1 MGELCPA
8 EFWDN
13 LETMKSLKY
22 VFFALMLCAFSACS
36 KDVVETAGN
45 SGVCRVGFYAGDSTT
60 RSSMNADG
68 LTSSWEKGD
77 RICVWAKNSA
87 GEYTLDNTVFS
98 VYGLNGDR
106 AFFTATLPSAMPQ
119 DRYTYF
125 AAYPVPESVSLTKA
139 TFTIPS
145 IQDGKVSGGADIMI
159 ANPLLHGPLD
169 EVQELSDYTKLGMSM
184 EHILHQF
191 RLYLPEGEDK
201 LGGEAV
207 VKMVLT
213 FPKPVAGKLVAD
225 FTDTEAAAEF
235 SGEEKSITLKLSE
248 PLVNSTSSERK
259 YAMAAFFP
267 SSFEASESINIKIYT
282 ETKIANAYPVNLE
295 GRTFAAGHS
304 TPVRLRISDIQ
315 EYGRLR
321 FTVSS
326 NNLGENANAVRLTA
340 PQGCTWG
347 DGSTIYEYR
356 PGHEITTGET
366 FEIPFENLDTFRTFS
381 GKDVTVTFDTEHV
394 DATQTVRVPDLTTL
408 NFAEI
413 SAGLPYLL
421 YEDFSGV
428 ESFNSGDNY
437 AMSNAGSKSPKSFL
451 NGWTGGRVGAEA
463 GMCIRIAC
471 RRETSKGYDARVD
484 SAPIISL
491 KKSTDI
497 KVSYDYGVNNK
508 YGGIA
513 IITDGNVGQN
523 VYIGYVTDTKG
534 YSSGDDSGTFESDN
548 TFYAKE
554 YTGSYTSTPN
564 SDTRII
570 HSAPTGV
577 LRITWRSEAEYQA
590 GTTNTTCW
598 LYLDNIKVQIAK

>member
-1 MGELCPA
+1 MKRLGYIIAAGLLCTFSSCQKGAVENVGNVGRHTIGFCTGEA
-8 EFWDN
+8 STR
-13 LETMKSLKY
+13 TM
-22 VFFALMLCAFSACS
+22 
-36 KDVVETAGN
+36 
-45 SGVCRVGFYAGDSTT
+45 
-60 RSSMNADG
+60 MNPDG
-68 LTSSWEKGD
+68 LTASWEKGD
-77 RICVWAKNSA
+77 RIAVWAKNSA
-87 GEYTLDNTVFS
+87 GEYTLNNTQFS
-98 VYGLNGDR
+98 VYGADGAR
-106 AFFTATLPSAMPQ
+106 AFFTATIDASMPE

-125 AAYPVPESVSLTKA
+125 ATYPVPESVSLTKA

-145 IQDGKVSGGADIMI
+145 VQDGKVSGGADIMI

-201 LGGEAV
+201 LGGEAI

-304 TPVRLRISDIQ
+304 TPVRLSFSDIQ

-394 DATQTVRVPDLTTL
+394 V
-408 NFAEI
+408 
-413 SAGLPYLL
+413 
-421 YEDFSGV
+421 
-428 ESFNSGDNY
+428 
-437 AMSNAGSKSPKSFL
+437 
-451 NGWTGGRVGAEA
+451 
-463 GMCIRIAC
+463 CRI
-471 RRETSKGYDARVD
+471 
-484 SAPIISL
+484 
-491 KKSTDI
+491 
-497 KVSYDYGVNNK
+497 
-508 YGGIA
+508 
-513 IITDGNVGQN
+513 
-523 VYIGYVTDTKG
+523 
-534 YSSGDDSGTFESDN
+534 
-548 TFYAKE
+548 
-554 YTGSYTSTPN
+554 
-564 SDTRII
+564 
-570 HSAPTGV
+570 
-577 LRITWRSEAEYQA
+577 
-590 GTTNTTCW
+590 
-598 LYLDNIKVQIAK
+598 

>member
-1 MGELCPA
+1 MKRLGYIIAAGLLCTFSSCQKGAVENVGNVGRHTIGFCIGEA
-8 EFWDN
+8 STR
-13 LETMKSLKY
+13 TM
-22 VFFALMLCAFSACS
+22 
-36 KDVVETAGN
+36 
-45 SGVCRVGFYAGDSTT
+45 
-60 RSSMNADG
+60 MNPDG
-68 LTSSWEKGD
+68 LTASWEKGD
-77 RICVWAKNSA
+77 RIAVWAKNSA
-87 GEYTLDNTVFS
+87 GEYTLNNTQFS
-98 VYGLNGDR
+98 VYGADGAR
-106 AFFTATLPSAMPQ
+106 AFFTATIDASMPE

-125 AAYPVPESVSLTKA
+125 ATYPVPESVSLTKA

-201 LGGEAV
+201 LGGEAI

-225 FTDTEAAAEF
+225 FTDPEAAAEF

-282 ETKIANAYPVNLE
+282 ETKIANAFPVNLE

-304 TPVRLRISDIQ
+304 TPVRLSFSDIQ

-471 RRETSKGYDARVD
+471 RRETSIGYDARVD

-577 LRITWRSEAEYQA
+577 LRITWRSAAEYQA

>member
-1 MGELCPA
+1 MKRLGYIIAAGLLCTFSSCQKGAVENVGNVGRHTIGFCTGEA
-8 EFWDN
+8 STR
-13 LETMKSLKY
+13 TM
-22 VFFALMLCAFSACS
+22 
-36 KDVVETAGN
+36 
-45 SGVCRVGFYAGDSTT
+45 
-60 RSSMNADG
+60 MNPDG
-68 LTSSWEKGD
+68 LTASWEKGD
-77 RICVWAKNSA
+77 RIAVWAKNSS
-87 GEYTLDNTVFS
+87 GEYTLNNTQFS
-98 VYGLNGDR
+98 VYGADGAR
-106 AFFTATLPSAMPQ
+106 AFFTATIDASMPE

-145 IQDGKVSGGADIMI
+145 VQDGKVSGGADIMI
-159 ANPLLHGPLD
+159 ANPLLHGPLE
-169 EVQELSDYTKLGMSM
+169 EVKELSDYTRLGMSM
-184 EHILHQF
+184 EHLLHQF
-191 RLYLPEGEDK
+191 RFYLPEGEDK
-201 LGGEAV
+201 LGGEAI

-304 TPVRLRISDIQ
+304 TPVRLRISDIR

-471 RRETSKGYDARVD
+471 RRETSVGYDARVD

-508 YGGIA
+508 YGGIP

-577 LRITWRSEAEYQA
+577 LRITWRSAAEYQA

>member
-98 VYGLNGDR
+98 VYGLNGDK
-106 AFFTATLPSAMPQ
+106 AFFTATLPSAMPE

-125 AAYPVPESVSLTKA
+125 ATYPVPESVSLTKA

-201 LGGEAV
+201 LGGEAI

-356 PGHEITTGET
+356 PDHEITTGET

-421 YEDFSGV
+421 YEDFSTV
-428 ESFNSGDNY
+428 EAFSSYDTFGFS
-437 AMSNAGSKSPKSFL
+437 SAGSCNAVSFL
-451 NGWTGGRVGAEA
+451 NGWTGARVGAEA
-463 GMCIRIAC
+463 GKSMRVAA
-471 RRETSKGYDARVD
+471 RRESVANYDARVD
-484 SAPIISL
+484 SAPIIAL
-491 KKSTDI
+491 KKESDI
-497 KVSYDYGVNNK
+497 KVSFSWGSNNDFYK
-508 YGGIA
+508 LVGG
-513 IITDGNVGQN
+513 DCGQN
-523 VYIGYVTDTKG
+523 VYLGYVTSDTAYK
-534 YSSGDDSGTFESDN
+534 SGDKTGIFEDENKFFTKEKTGT
-548 TFYAKE
+548 YAN
-554 YTGSYTSTPN
+554 TPN
-564 SDTRII
+564 AETMVI
-570 HSAPTGV
+570 HSAPAGLV
-577 LRITWRSEAEYQA
+577 RITWRTSVEYSA
-590 GTTNTTCW
+590 GGNSTTCW

>member
-1 MGELCPA
+1 MKRLGYIIAAGLLCTFSSCQKGA
-8 EFWDN
+8 VENVDN
-13 LETMKSLKY
+13 VGRHT
-22 VFFALMLCAFSACS
+22 
-36 KDVVETAGN
+36 
-45 SGVCRVGFYAGDSTT
+45 VGFCTGDASTRT
-60 RSSMNADG
+60 MMNPDG
-68 LTSSWEKGD
+68 LTASWEKGD
-77 RICVWAKNSA
+77 RIAVWAKNSA
-87 GEYTLDNTVFS
+87 GEYTLNNTLFS
-98 VYGLNGDR
+98 VYGVDGAR
-106 AFFTATLPSAMPQ
+106 AFFTATIDASMPEN
-119 DRYTYF
+119 RYTYY
-125 AAYPVPESVSLTKA
+125 AVYPAPESFSGTKA

-145 IQDGKVSGGADIMI
+145 VQDGRVGGGADIMI
-159 ANPLLHGPLD
+159 AAPVLHGPLD
-169 EVQELSDYTKLGMSM
+169 EVKELSDYTKLGMSM

-201 LGGEAV
+201 LGGEAI

-225 FTDTEAAAEF
+225 FTDTEAAPEL

-304 TPVRLRISDIQ
+304 TPVRLSFSDIQ

-577 LRITWRSEAEYQA
+577 LRITWRSAAEYQA

>member
-1 MGELCPA
+1 
-8 EFWDN
+8 
-13 LETMKSLKY
+13 MKRLGY
-22 VFFALMLCAFSACS
+22 IIAAGLLCAFSSCQKGA
-36 KDVVETAGN
+36 VENVGN
-45 SGVCRVGFYAGDSTT
+45 VGRHTIGFCTGEASTRT
-60 RSSMNADG
+60 MMNPDG
-68 LTSSWEKGD
+68 LTASWEKGD
-77 RICVWAKNSA
+77 RIAVWAKNSA
-87 GEYTLDNTVFS
+87 GEYTLNNTQFS
-98 VYGLNGDR
+98 VYGADGAR
-106 AFFTATLPSAMPQ
+106 AFFTATIDASMPE

-125 AAYPVPESVSLTKA
+125 ATYPVPESVSLTKA

-201 LGGEAV
+201 LGGEAI

-315 EYGRLR
+315 EYARLR

-347 DGSTIYEYR
+347 DGSTVYEYR

-366 FEIPFENLDTFRTFS
+366 FEIPFESLDTFRTFS

-577 LRITWRSEAEYQA
+577 LRITWRSVAEYQA

>member
-1 MGELCPA
+1 
-8 EFWDN
+8 
-13 LETMKSLKY
+13 MKRLGY
-22 VFFALMLCAFSACS
+22 IIAAGLLCAFSSCQKGA
-36 KDVVETAGN
+36 VENVGN
-45 SGVCRVGFYAGDSTT
+45 VGRHTIGFCTGEALT
-60 RSSMNADG
+60 RTMMNPDG
-68 LTSSWEKGD
+68 LTASWEKGD
-77 RICVWAKNSA
+77 RIAVWAKNSA
-87 GEYTLDNTVFS
+87 GEYTLNNTQFS
-98 VYGLNGDR
+98 VYGADGAR
-106 AFFTATLPSAMPQ
+106 AFFTATIDASMPE

-125 AAYPVPESVSLTKA
+125 AVYPAPESVSGTKV

-145 IQDGKVSGGADIMI
+145 VQGGRVSGGADIMI
-159 ANPLLHGPLD
+159 AAPVLHGPLD
-169 EVQELSDYTKLGMSM
+169 EVQELSDYTKLGVSL

-191 RLYLPEGEDK
+191 RLYLPENCGLEAGERIEK
-201 LGGEAV
+201 I
-207 VKMVLT
+207 VLD
-213 FPKPVAGKLVAD
+213 FPKPIVGKITAD
-225 FTDTEAAAEF
+225 FGDPYAAPEL
-235 SGEEKSITLKLSE
+235 SDGGSSITLKLSE
-248 PLVNSTSSERK
+248 SLEVSSTEKRN
-259 YAMAAFFP
+259 YAMVSIFP
-267 SSFEASESINIKIYT
+267 TSFDASDSFNVKVYST
-282 ETKIANAYPVNLE
+282 TKIGTSGPINLG
-295 GRTFAAGHS
+295 GRTFTAGHS
-304 TPVRLRISDIQ
+304 TPVRILLSDVRD
-315 EYGRLR
+315 YARVR
-321 FTVSS
+321 FTVSG

-340 PQGCTWG
+340 PEGCVWG
-347 DGSTIYEYR
+347 DGSTVYEYR
-356 PGHEITTGET
+356 PGHEITTGES
-366 FEIPFENLDTFRTFS
+366 FEIVFEDTDAYKAFS
-381 GKDVTVTFDTEHV
+381 DKDITVTFDTEHV
-394 DATQTVRVPDLTTL
+394 DATQTVRMPNLTSL
-408 NFAEI
+408 SIAEV
-413 SAGLPYLL
+413 SAAIPYLL
-421 YEDFSGV
+421 YEDFSSV

-437 AMSNAGSKSPKSFL
+437 ATSNAGSKSPKSFL

-577 LRITWRSEAEYQA
+577 LRITWRSEAEHQA

-598 LYLDNIKVQIAK
+598 LYIDNVKVQIAK

>member
-1 MGELCPA
+1 
-8 EFWDN
+8 
-13 LETMKSLKY
+13 MKRLGY
-22 VFFALMLCAFSACS
+22 IIAAGLLCAFSSCQKGA
-36 KDVVETAGN
+36 VENVGN
-45 SGVCRVGFYAGDSTT
+45 VGRHTIGFCTGEASTRT
-60 RSSMNADG
+60 MMNPDG
-68 LTSSWEKGD
+68 LTASWEKGD
-77 RICVWAKNSA
+77 RIAVWAKNSA
-87 GEYTLDNTVFS
+87 GEYTLNNTQFS
-98 VYGLNGDR
+98 VYGADGAR
-106 AFFTATLPSAMPQ
+106 AFFTATIDASMPE

-125 AAYPVPESVSLTKA
+125 ATYPVPESVSLTKA

-169 EVQELSDYTKLGMSM
+169 EVQELSDYTKLGMRM

-201 LGGEAV
+201 LGGEAI

-225 FTDTEAAAEF
+225 FTDTEAAPEF

-304 TPVRLRISDIQ
+304 TPVRLSFSDIQ

-394 DATQTVRVPDLTTL
+394 DATQTVRVPDLTGL
-408 NFAEI
+408 SLVEI

-421 YEDFSGV
+421 YEDFSAV
-428 ESFNSGDNY
+428 ETFSSYDTFSF
-437 AMSNAGSKSPKSFL
+437 SNAGSCNAVSFL
-451 NGWTGGRVGAEA
+451 SGWTAARAGAEA
-463 GMCIRIAC
+463 GKSMRVAA
-471 RRETSKGYDARVD
+471 RRESVANYDARVD
-484 SAPIISL
+484 SAPIIAL
-491 KKSTDI
+491 KKESDI
-497 KVSYDYGVNNK
+497 KVSFSWGSNNDFYK
-508 YGGIA
+508 LVGG
-513 IITDGNVGQN
+513 DCGQN
-523 VYIGYVTDTKG
+523 VYLGYVTSDTAYK
-534 YSSGDDSGTFESDN
+534 SGDKTGIFEDENKFFTKEKTGT
-548 TFYAKE
+548 YAN
-554 YTGSYTSTPN
+554 TPN
-564 SDTRII
+564 AETMVI
-570 HSAPTGV
+570 HSAPAGLV
-577 LRITWRSEAEYQA
+577 RITWRTSVEYSA
-590 GTTNTTCW
+590 GGNSTTCW

>member
-1 MGELCPA
+1 MKRLGYIIAAGLLCTFSSCQKGAVENVGNVGRHTIGFCTGEALTR
-8 EFWDN
+8 
-13 LETMKSLKY
+13 TM
-22 VFFALMLCAFSACS
+22 
-36 KDVVETAGN
+36 
-45 SGVCRVGFYAGDSTT
+45 
-60 RSSMNADG
+60 MNPDG
-68 LTSSWEKGD
+68 LTASWEKGD
-77 RICVWAKNSA
+77 RIAVWAKNSS
-87 GEYTLDNTVFS
+87 GEYTLNNTQFS
-98 VYGLNGDR
+98 VYGADGAR
-106 AFFTATLPSAMPQ
+106 AFFTATIDASMPE

-125 AAYPVPESVSLTKA
+125 ATYPVPESVSLTKA

-201 LGGEAV
+201 LGGEAI

-225 FTDTEAAAEF
+225 FADPEAAVEF

-248 PLVNSTSSERK
+248 PLVSSTSSERK

-577 LRITWRSEAEYQA
+577 LRITWRSAAEYQA

>member
-1 MGELCPA
+1 
-8 EFWDN
+8 
-13 LETMKSLKY
+13 MKRLGY
-22 VFFALMLCAFSACS
+22 IIAAGLLCAFFSCQKGA
-36 KDVVETAGN
+36 VENVGN
-45 SGVCRVGFYAGDSTT
+45 VGRHTIGFCTGEASTRT
-60 RSSMNADG
+60 MMNPDG
-68 LTSSWEKGD
+68 LTASWEKGD
-77 RICVWAKNSA
+77 RIAVWAKNSA
-87 GEYTLDNTVFS
+87 GEYTLNNTQFS
-98 VYGLNGDR
+98 VYGADGAR
-106 AFFTATLPSAMPQ
+106 AFFTATIDASMPE

-125 AAYPVPESVSLTKA
+125 ATYPVPESVSLTKA

-191 RLYLPEGEDK
+191 RLYLPENCGLEAGERIEK
-201 LGGEAV
+201 I
-207 VKMVLT
+207 VLD
-213 FPKPVAGKLVAD
+213 FPKPIVGKITAD
-225 FTDTEAAAEF
+225 FSDPYAAPEL
-235 SGEEKSITLKLSE
+235 SDGGSSITLKLSE
-248 PLVNSTSSERK
+248 PLEVSSTEKRN
-259 YAMAAFFP
+259 YAMASIFP
-267 SSFEASESINIKIYT
+267 TSFDVSDSFNIKVYST
-282 ETKIANAYPVNLE
+282 TKIGTSGPINLG

-304 TPVRLRISDIQ
+304 TPVRLSFSDIQ

-421 YEDFSGV
+421 YEDFSTV
-428 ESFNSGDNY
+428 EAFSSYDTFGFS
-437 AMSNAGSKSPKSFL
+437 SAGSCNAVSFL
-451 NGWTGGRVGAEA
+451 NGWTGARVGAEA
-463 GMCIRIAC
+463 GKSMRVAA
-471 RRETSKGYDARVD
+471 RRESVANYDARVD
-484 SAPIISL
+484 SAPIIAL
-491 KKSTDI
+491 KKESDI
-497 KVSYDYGVNNK
+497 KVSFSWGSNNDFYK
-508 YGGIA
+508 LVGG
-513 IITDGNVGQN
+513 DCGQN
-523 VYIGYVTDTKG
+523 VYLGYVTSDTAYK
-534 YSSGDDSGTFESDN
+534 SGDKTGIFEDENKFFTKEKTGT
-548 TFYAKE
+548 YAN
-554 YTGSYTSTPN
+554 TPN
-564 SDTRII
+564 AETMVI
-570 HSAPTGV
+570 HSAPAGLV
-577 LRITWRSEAEYQA
+577 RITWRTSVEYSA
-590 GTTNTTCW
+590 GGNSTTCW

>member
-1 MGELCPA
+1 MKRLGYIIAAGLLCTFSSCQKGA
-8 EFWDN
+8 VENVDN
-13 LETMKSLKY
+13 VGRHT
-22 VFFALMLCAFSACS
+22 
-36 KDVVETAGN
+36 
-45 SGVCRVGFYAGDSTT
+45 VGFCTGEASTRT
-60 RSSMNADG
+60 MMNPDG
-68 LTSSWEKGD
+68 LTASWEKGD
-77 RICVWAKNSA
+77 RIAVWAKNSA
-87 GEYTLDNTVFS
+87 GEYTLNNTQFS
-98 VYGLNGDR
+98 VYGADGAR
-106 AFFTATLPSAMPQ
+106 AFFTATIDASMPE

-125 AAYPVPESVSLTKA
+125 ATYPVPESVSLTKA

-201 LGGEAV
+201 LGGEAI

-304 TPVRLRISDIQ
+304 TPVRLRISDIR

-577 LRITWRSEAEYQA
+577 LRITWRSAAEYQA

>member
-1 MGELCPA
+1 MKRLGYIIAAGLLCTFSSCQKGAVENVGNVGRHTIGFCTGEA
-8 EFWDN
+8 STR
-13 LETMKSLKY
+13 TM
-22 VFFALMLCAFSACS
+22 
-36 KDVVETAGN
+36 
-45 SGVCRVGFYAGDSTT
+45 
-60 RSSMNADG
+60 MNPDG
-68 LTSSWEKGD
+68 LTASWEKGD
-77 RICVWAKNSA
+77 RIAVWAKNSS
-87 GEYTLDNTVFS
+87 GEYTLNNTQFS
-98 VYGLNGDR
+98 VYGADGAR
-106 AFFTATLPSAMPQ
+106 AFFTATIDASMPE

-125 AAYPVPESVSLTKA
+125 ATYPVPESVSLTKA

-169 EVQELSDYTKLGMSM
+169 EVQELSDYTRLGMSM
-184 EHILHQF
+184 EHLLHQF
-191 RLYLPEGEDK
+191 RFYLPEGEDK
-201 LGGEAV
+201 LGGEAI

-304 TPVRLRISDIQ
+304 TPVRLRISDIR

-471 RRETSKGYDARVD
+471 RRETSIGYDARVD

-577 LRITWRSEAEYQA
+577 LRITWRSAAEYQA

>member
-1 MGELCPA
+1 MKRLGYIIAAGLLCTFSSCQKGAVENVGNVGRHTIGFCTGEALTR
-8 EFWDN
+8 
-13 LETMKSLKY
+13 TM
-22 VFFALMLCAFSACS
+22 
-36 KDVVETAGN
+36 
-45 SGVCRVGFYAGDSTT
+45 
-60 RSSMNADG
+60 MNPDG
-68 LTSSWEKGD
+68 LTASWEKGD
-77 RICVWAKNSA
+77 RIAVWAKNSA
-87 GEYTLDNTVFS
+87 GEYTLNNTQFS
-98 VYGLNGDR
+98 VYGADGAR
-106 AFFTATLPSAMPQ
+106 AFFTATIDASMPE
-119 DRYTYF
+119 DRYTYY
-125 AAYPVPESVSLTKA
+125 AVYPAPESISGTKV

-145 IQDGKVSGGADIMI
+145 VQEGRVSGGADIMI
-159 ANPLLHGPLD
+159 AAPVLHGPLD
-169 EVQELSDYTKLGMSM
+169 EVQELSDYTKLGMRM

-201 LGGEAV
+201 LGGEAI

-267 SSFEASESINIKIYT
+267 SSFAESESIDIKIYT
-282 ETKIANAYPVNLE
+282 ETKIANAFPVNLE

-421 YEDFSGV
+421 YEDFSTV
-428 ESFNSGDNY
+428 EAFSSYDTFGFS
-437 AMSNAGSKSPKSFL
+437 SAGSCNAVSFL
-451 NGWTGGRVGAEA
+451 NGWTGARVGAEA
-463 GMCIRIAC
+463 GKSMRVAA
-471 RRETSKGYDARVD
+471 RRESVANYDARVD
-484 SAPIISL
+484 SAPIIAL
-491 KKSTDI
+491 KKESDI
-497 KVSYDYGVNNK
+497 KVSFSWGSNNDFYK
-508 YGGIA
+508 LVGG
-513 IITDGNVGQN
+513 DCGQN
-523 VYIGYVTDTKG
+523 VYLGYVTSDTAYK
-534 YSSGDDSGTFESDN
+534 SGDKTGIFEDENKFFTKEKTGT
-548 TFYAKE
+548 YA
-554 YTGSYTSTPN
+554 STPN
-564 SDTRII
+564 AETMVI
-570 HSAPTGV
+570 HSAPAGLV
-577 LRITWRSEAEYQA
+577 RITWRTSVEYSA
-590 GTTNTTCW
+590 GGNSTTCW

>member
-1 MGELCPA
+1 MKRLGYIIAAGLLCTFSSCQKGAVENVGNVGRHTIGFCTGEA
-8 EFWDN
+8 STR
-13 LETMKSLKY
+13 TM
-22 VFFALMLCAFSACS
+22 
-36 KDVVETAGN
+36 
-45 SGVCRVGFYAGDSTT
+45 
-60 RSSMNADG
+60 MNPDG
-68 LTSSWEKGD
+68 LTASWEKGD
-77 RICVWAKNSA
+77 RIAVWAKNSA
-87 GEYTLDNTVFS
+87 GEYTLNNTQFS
-98 VYGLNGDR
+98 VYGADGAR
-106 AFFTATLPSAMPQ
+106 AFFTATIDASMPE

-125 AAYPVPESVSLTKA
+125 ATYPVPESVSLTKA

-145 IQDGKVSGGADIMI
+145 VQDGKVSGGADIMI

-201 LGGEAV
+201 LGGEAI

-225 FTDTEAAAEF
+225 FADPEAAVEF

-248 PLVNSTSSERK
+248 PLVSSTSSERK

-381 GKDVTVTFDTEHV
+381 GKDITVTFDTEHV

-437 AMSNAGSKSPKSFL
+437 ATSNAGSKSPKSFL

-484 SAPIISL
+484 SSPIISL

-523 VYIGYVTDTKG
+523 VHIGYVTDTKG

-577 LRITWRSEAEYQA
+577 LRITWRSAAEYQA

>member
-1 MGELCPA
+1 MKRLGYIIAAGLLCTFSSCQKGAVENVGNVGRHTIGFCTGEA
-8 EFWDN
+8 STR
-13 LETMKSLKY
+13 TM
-22 VFFALMLCAFSACS
+22 
-36 KDVVETAGN
+36 
-45 SGVCRVGFYAGDSTT
+45 
-60 RSSMNADG
+60 MNPDG
-68 LTSSWEKGD
+68 LTASWEKGD
-77 RICVWAKNSA
+77 RIAVWAKNSS
-87 GEYTLDNTVFS
+87 GEYTLNNTQFS
-98 VYGLNGDR
+98 VYGADGAR
-106 AFFTATLPSAMPQ
+106 AFFTATIDASMPE

-145 IQDGKVSGGADIMI
+145 VQDGKVSGGADIMI
-159 ANPLLHGPLD
+159 ANPLLHGPLE
-169 EVQELSDYTKLGMSM
+169 EVKELSDYTRLGMSM

-201 LGGEAV
+201 LGGEAI

-304 TPVRLRISDIQ
+304 TPVRLRISDIR

-471 RRETSKGYDARVD
+471 RRETSIGYDARVD

-534 YSSGDDSGTFESDN
+534 YRSGDDSGTFESDN

-577 LRITWRSEAEYQA
+577 LRITWRSAAEYQA

>member
-1 MGELCPA
+1 MKRLGYIIAAGLLCTFSSCQKGAVENVGNVGRHTIGFCTGEA
-8 EFWDN
+8 STR
-13 LETMKSLKY
+13 TM
-22 VFFALMLCAFSACS
+22 
-36 KDVVETAGN
+36 
-45 SGVCRVGFYAGDSTT
+45 
-60 RSSMNADG
+60 MNPDG
-68 LTSSWEKGD
+68 LTASWEKGD
-77 RICVWAKNSA
+77 RIAVWAKNSA
-87 GEYTLDNTVFS
+87 GEYTLNNTQFS
-98 VYGLNGDR
+98 VYGADGAR
-106 AFFTATLPSAMPQ
+106 AFFTATIDASMPE

-125 AAYPVPESVSLTKA
+125 ATYPVPESVSLTRA

-169 EVQELSDYTKLGMSM
+169 EVKELSDYTRLGMSM
-184 EHILHQF
+184 EHLLHQF
-191 RLYLPEGEDK
+191 RFYLPEGEDK
-201 LGGEAV
+201 LGGEAI

-225 FTDTEAAAEF
+225 FTDTGAAPEF

-304 TPVRLRISDIQ
+304 TPVRLSFSDIQ

-381 GKDVTVTFDTEHV
+381 GKDITVTFDTEHV
-394 DATQTVRVPDLTTL
+394 DATQTVRVPDLTGL
-408 NFAEI
+408 NLAEI
-413 SAGLPYLL
+413 SVGLPYLL
-421 YEDFSGV
+421 YEDFSAV
-428 ESFNSGDNY
+428 ETFSSYDTFSF
-437 AMSNAGSKSPKSFL
+437 SNAGSCNAVSFL
-451 NGWTGGRVGAEA
+451 SGWTAARAGAEA
-463 GMCIRIAC
+463 GKSMRVAA
-471 RRETSKGYDARVD
+471 RRESVANYDARVD
-484 SAPIISL
+484 SAPIIAL
-491 KKSTDI
+491 KKESDI
-497 KVSYDYGVNNK
+497 KVSFSWGSNNDFYK
-508 YGGIA
+508 LVGG
-513 IITDGNVGQN
+513 DCGQN
-523 VYIGYVTDTKG
+523 VYLGYVTSDTAYK
-534 YSSGDDSGTFESDN
+534 SGDKTGIFEDENKFFTKEKTGT
-548 TFYAKE
+548 YAN
-554 YTGSYTSTPN
+554 TPN
-564 SDTRII
+564 AETMVI
-570 HSAPTGV
+570 HSAPAGLV
-577 LRITWRSEAEYQA
+577 RITWRTSVEYSA
-590 GTTNTTCW
+590 GGNSTTCW

>member
-1 MGELCPA
+1 
-8 EFWDN
+8 
-13 LETMKSLKY
+13 MKRLGY
-22 VFFALMLCAFSACS
+22 IIAAGLLCAFSSCQKGA
-36 KDVVETAGN
+36 VENVGNVGRHTIGFCTGEASTRTMMNPDGFTA
-45 SGVCRVGFYAGDSTT
+45 
-60 RSSMNADG
+60 
-68 LTSSWEKGD
+68 SWEKGD
-77 RICVWAKNSA
+77 RIAVWAKNSA
-87 GEYTLDNTVFS
+87 GEYTLNNTQFS
-98 VYGLNGDR
+98 VYGADGAR
-106 AFFTATLPSAMPQ
+106 AFFTATIDASMPE

-125 AAYPVPESVSLTKA
+125 ATYPVPESVSLTKA

-201 LGGEAV
+201 LGGEAI

-225 FTDTEAAAEF
+225 FTDTEAAPEF

-304 TPVRLRISDIQ
+304 TPVRLSFSDIQ

-347 DGSTIYEYR
+347 DGSTVYEYR

-577 LRITWRSEAEYQA
+577 LRITWRSAAEYQA

>member
-1 MGELCPA
+1 MKRLGYIIAAGLLCTFSSCQKGAVENVGNVGRHTIGFCTGEA
-8 EFWDN
+8 STR
-13 LETMKSLKY
+13 TM
-22 VFFALMLCAFSACS
+22 
-36 KDVVETAGN
+36 
-45 SGVCRVGFYAGDSTT
+45 
-60 RSSMNADG
+60 MNPDG
-68 LTSSWEKGD
+68 LTASWEKGD
-77 RICVWAKNSA
+77 RIAVWAKNSS
-87 GEYTLDNTVFS
+87 GEYTLNNTQFS
-98 VYGLNGDR
+98 VYGADGAR
-106 AFFTATLPSAMPQ
+106 AFFTATIDASMPE

-145 IQDGKVSGGADIMI
+145 VQDGKVSGGADIMI
-159 ANPLLHGPLD
+159 ANPLLHGPLE
-169 EVQELSDYTKLGMSM
+169 EVKELSDYTRLGMSM
-184 EHILHQF
+184 EHLLHQF
-191 RLYLPEGEDK
+191 RFYLPEGEDK
-201 LGGEAV
+201 LGGEAI

-304 TPVRLRISDIQ
+304 TPVRLRISDIR

-356 PGHEITTGET
+356 PGHEITTGDT

-577 LRITWRSEAEYQA
+577 LRITWRSAAEYQA

>member
-1 MGELCPA
+1 MKRLGYIIAAGLLCTFSSCQKGAVENVGNVGRHTIGFCTGEA
-8 EFWDN
+8 STR
-13 LETMKSLKY
+13 TM
-22 VFFALMLCAFSACS
+22 
-36 KDVVETAGN
+36 
-45 SGVCRVGFYAGDSTT
+45 
-60 RSSMNADG
+60 MNPDG
-68 LTSSWEKGD
+68 LTASWEKGD
-77 RICVWAKNSA
+77 RIAVWAKNSS
-87 GEYTLDNTVFS
+87 GEYTLNNTQFS
-98 VYGLNGDR
+98 VYGADGAR
-106 AFFTATLPSAMPQ
+106 AFFTATIDASMPE

-145 IQDGKVSGGADIMI
+145 VQDGKVSGGADIMI
-159 ANPLLHGPLD
+159 ANPLLHGPLE
-169 EVQELSDYTKLGMSM
+169 EVKELSDYTRLGMSM
-184 EHILHQF
+184 EHLLHQF
-191 RLYLPEGEDK
+191 RFYLPEGEDK
-201 LGGEAV
+201 LGGEAI

-235 SGEEKSITLKLSE
+235 SGEEKSITLLLSE

-304 TPVRLRISDIQ
+304 TPVRLRISDIR

-577 LRITWRSEAEYQA
+577 LRITWRSAAEYQA

>member
-1 MGELCPA
+1 MKRLGYIIAAGLLCTFSSCQKGAVENVGNVGRHTIGFCTGEA
-8 EFWDN
+8 STR
-13 LETMKSLKY
+13 TM
-22 VFFALMLCAFSACS
+22 
-36 KDVVETAGN
+36 
-45 SGVCRVGFYAGDSTT
+45 
-60 RSSMNADG
+60 MNPDG
-68 LTSSWEKGD
+68 LTASWEKGD
-77 RICVWAKNSA
+77 RIAVWAKNSS
-87 GEYTLDNTVFS
+87 GEYTLNNTQFS
-98 VYGLNGDR
+98 VYGADGAR
-106 AFFTATLPSAMPQ
+106 AFFTATIDASMPE

-145 IQDGKVSGGADIMI
+145 VQDGKVSGGADIMI
-159 ANPLLHGPLD
+159 ANPLLHGPLE
-169 EVQELSDYTKLGMSM
+169 EVKELSDYTRLGMSM
-184 EHILHQF
+184 EHLLHQF
-191 RLYLPEGEDK
+191 RFYLPEGEDK
-201 LGGEAV
+201 LGGEAI

-304 TPVRLRISDIQ
+304 TPVRLRISDIR

-437 AMSNAGSKSPKSFL
+437 AMSNASSKSPKSFL

-577 LRITWRSEAEYQA
+577 LRITWRSAAEYQA

>member
-1 MGELCPA
+1 MKRLGYIIAAGLLCTFSSCQKGAVENVGNVGRHTIGFCTGEA
-8 EFWDN
+8 STR
-13 LETMKSLKY
+13 TM
-22 VFFALMLCAFSACS
+22 
-36 KDVVETAGN
+36 
-45 SGVCRVGFYAGDSTT
+45 
-60 RSSMNADG
+60 MNPDG
-68 LTSSWEKGD
+68 LTASWEKGD
-77 RICVWAKNSA
+77 RIAVWAKNSS
-87 GEYTLDNTVFS
+87 GEYTLNNTQFS
-98 VYGLNGDR
+98 VYGADGAR
-106 AFFTATLPSAMPQ
+106 AFFTATIDASMPE

-145 IQDGKVSGGADIMI
+145 VQDGKVSGGADIMI

-201 LGGEAV
+201 LGGEAI

-225 FTDTEAAAEF
+225 FTDTEAAPEF

-304 TPVRLRISDIQ
+304 TPVRLSFSDIQ

-340 PQGCTWG
+340 PHGCTWG
-347 DGSTIYEYR
+347 DGSTVYEYR

-577 LRITWRSEAEYQA
+577 LRITWRSAAEYQA

>member
-1 MGELCPA
+1 
-8 EFWDN
+8 
-13 LETMKSLKY
+13 MKRLGY
-22 VFFALMLCAFSACS
+22 IIAAGLLCAFSSCQKGA
-36 KDVVETAGN
+36 VENVGN
-45 SGVCRVGFYAGDSTT
+45 VGRHTIGFCTGEASTRT
-60 RSSMNADG
+60 MMNPDG
-68 LTSSWEKGD
+68 LTASWEKGD
-77 RICVWAKNSA
+77 RIAVWAKNSA
-87 GEYTLDNTVFS
+87 GEYTLNNTQFS
-98 VYGLNGDR
+98 VYGADGAR
-106 AFFTATLPSAMPQ
+106 AFFTATIDASMPE

-125 AAYPVPESVSLTKA
+125 ATYPVPESVSLTKA

-201 LGGEAV
+201 FGGEAI

-235 SGEEKSITLKLSE
+235 SGEEKSITLLLSE

-282 ETKIANAYPVNLE
+282 ETQIANAYPVNLE

-304 TPVRLRISDIQ
+304 TPVRLSFSDIQ

-577 LRITWRSEAEYQA
+577 LRITWRSAAEYQA

>member
-1 MGELCPA
+1 MKRLGYIIAAGLLCTFSSCQKGAVENVGNVGRHTIGFCTGEA
-8 EFWDN
+8 STR
-13 LETMKSLKY
+13 TM
-22 VFFALMLCAFSACS
+22 
-36 KDVVETAGN
+36 
-45 SGVCRVGFYAGDSTT
+45 
-60 RSSMNADG
+60 MNPDG
-68 LTSSWEKGD
+68 LTASWEKGD
-77 RICVWAKNSA
+77 RIAVWAKNSS
-87 GEYTLDNTVFS
+87 GEYTLNNTQFS
-98 VYGLNGDR
+98 VYGADGAR
-106 AFFTATLPSAMPQ
+106 AFFTATIDASMPE

-145 IQDGKVSGGADIMI
+145 VQDGKVSGGADIMI
-159 ANPLLHGPLD
+159 ANPLLHGPLE
-169 EVQELSDYTKLGMSM
+169 EVKELSDYTRLGMSM
-184 EHILHQF
+184 EHLLHQF
-191 RLYLPEGEDK
+191 RFYLPEGEDK
-201 LGGEAV
+201 LGGEAI

-282 ETKIANAYPVNLE
+282 ETKIANAFPVNLE

-304 TPVRLRISDIQ
+304 TPVRLRISDIR

-471 RRETSKGYDARVD
+471 RRETSIGYDARVD

-577 LRITWRSEAEYQA
+577 LRITWRSAAEYQA

>member
-1 MGELCPA
+1 
-8 EFWDN
+8 
-13 LETMKSLKY
+13 MKRLGY
-22 VFFALMLCAFSACS
+22 IIAAGLLCAFSSCQ
-36 KDVVETAGN
+36 KDAVENVGN
-45 SGVCRVGFYAGDSTT
+45 VGRHTIGFCTGEASTRT
-60 RSSMNADG
+60 MMNPDG
-68 LTSSWEKGD
+68 LTASWEKGD
-77 RICVWAKNSA
+77 RIAVWAKNSA
-87 GEYTLDNTVFS
+87 GEYTLNNTQFS
-98 VYGLNGDR
+98 VYGADGAR
-106 AFFTATLPSAMPQ
+106 AFFTATIDASMPE

-125 AAYPVPESVSLTKA
+125 ATYPVPESVSLTKA

-201 LGGEAV
+201 LGGEAI

-235 SGEEKSITLKLSE
+235 SGEEKSITLLLSE

-304 TPVRLRISDIQ
+304 TPVRLSFSDIQ

-347 DGSTIYEYR
+347 DGSMVYEYR

-437 AMSNAGSKSPKSFL
+437 ATSNAGSKSPKSFL

-523 VYIGYVTDTKG
+523 VHIGYVTDTKG

-577 LRITWRSEAEYQA
+577 LRITWRSAAEYQA

>member
-98 VYGLNGDR
+98 VYGLNGDK
-106 AFFTATLPSAMPQ
+106 AFFTATLPSAMPE

-169 EVQELSDYTKLGMSM
+169 EVQELSDYTRLGMSM
-184 EHILHQF
+184 EHLLHQF
-191 RLYLPEGEDK
+191 RFYLPEGEDK
-201 LGGEAV
+201 LGGEAI

-304 TPVRLRISDIQ
+304 TPVRLRISDIR

-471 RRETSKGYDARVD
+471 RRETSIGYDARVD

-491 KKSTDI
+491 KNQRT
-497 KVSYDYGVNNK
+497 
-508 YGGIA
+508 
-513 IITDGNVGQN
+513 
-523 VYIGYVTDTKG
+523 
-534 YSSGDDSGTFESDN
+534 
-548 TFYAKE
+548 
-554 YTGSYTSTPN
+554 
-564 SDTRII
+564 
-570 HSAPTGV
+570 
-577 LRITWRSEAEYQA
+577 
-590 GTTNTTCW
+590 
-598 LYLDNIKVQIAK
+598 

>member
-1 MGELCPA
+1 MKRLGYIIAAGLLCTFFSCQKGAVENVGNVGRHTIGFCTGEA
-8 EFWDN
+8 STR
-13 LETMKSLKY
+13 TM
-22 VFFALMLCAFSACS
+22 
-36 KDVVETAGN
+36 
-45 SGVCRVGFYAGDSTT
+45 
-60 RSSMNADG
+60 MNPDG
-68 LTSSWEKGD
+68 LTASWEKGD
-77 RICVWAKNSA
+77 RIAVWAKNSS
-87 GEYTLDNTVFS
+87 GEYTLNNTQFS
-98 VYGLNGDR
+98 VYGADGAR
-106 AFFTATLPSAMPQ
+106 AFFTATIDASMPE

-145 IQDGKVSGGADIMI
+145 VQDGKVSGGADIMI
-159 ANPLLHGPLD
+159 ANPLLHGPLE
-169 EVQELSDYTKLGMSM
+169 EVKELSDYTRLGMSM
-184 EHILHQF
+184 EHLLHQF
-191 RLYLPEGEDK
+191 RFYLPEGEDK
-201 LGGEAV
+201 LGGEAI

-304 TPVRLRISDIQ
+304 TPVRLRISDIR

-347 DGSTIYEYR
+347 DGSTVYEYR
-356 PGHEITTGET
+356 PGHEITNGET

-577 LRITWRSEAEYQA
+577 LRITWRSAAEYQA

>member
-1 MGELCPA
+1 
-8 EFWDN
+8 
-13 LETMKSLKY
+13 MKRLGY
-22 VFFALMLCAFSACS
+22 IIAAGLLCAFSSCQKGA
-36 KDVVETAGN
+36 VENVGN
-45 SGVCRVGFYAGDSTT
+45 VGRHTIGFCTGEASTRT
-60 RSSMNADG
+60 MMNPDG
-68 LTSSWEKGD
+68 LTASWEKGD
-77 RICVWAKNSA
+77 RIAVWAKNSS
-87 GEYTLDNTVFS
+87 GEYTLNNTQFS
-98 VYGLNGDR
+98 VYGADGAR
-106 AFFTATLPSAMPQ
+106 AFFTATIDASMPE

-145 IQDGKVSGGADIMI
+145 VQDGKVSGGADIMI
-159 ANPLLHGPLD
+159 ANPLLHGPLE
-169 EVQELSDYTKLGMSM
+169 EVKELSDYTRLGMSM
-184 EHILHQF
+184 EHLLHQF
-191 RLYLPEGEDK
+191 RFYLPEGEDK
-201 LGGEAV
+201 LGGEAI

-304 TPVRLRISDIQ
+304 TPVRLSFSDIQ

-471 RRETSKGYDARVD
+471 RRETSIGYDARVD

-534 YSSGDDSGTFESDN
+534 YRSGDDSGTFESDN

-577 LRITWRSEAEYQA
+577 LRITWRSAAEYQA

>member
-1 MGELCPA
+1 
-8 EFWDN
+8 
-13 LETMKSLKY
+13 MKRLGY
-22 VFFALMLCAFSACS
+22 IIAAGLLCAFSSCQKGA
-36 KDVVETAGN
+36 VENVGN
-45 SGVCRVGFYAGDSTT
+45 VGRHTIGFCTGEASTRT
-60 RSSMNADG
+60 MMNPDG
-68 LTSSWEKGD
+68 LTASWEKGD
-77 RICVWAKNSA
+77 RIAVWAKNSS
-87 GEYTLDNTVFS
+87 GEYTLNNTQFS
-98 VYGLNGDR
+98 VYGADGAR
-106 AFFTATLPSAMPQ
+106 AFFTATIDASMPE

-125 AAYPVPESVSLTKA
+125 ATYPVPESVSLTKA

-201 LGGEAV
+201 LGGEAI

-235 SGEEKSITLKLSE
+235 SGEEKSITLLLSE

-304 TPVRLRISDIQ
+304 TPVRLRISDIR

-491 KKSTDI
+491 KESTDI

-577 LRITWRSEAEYQA
+577 LRITWRSAAEYQA

>member
-1 MGELCPA
+1 
-8 EFWDN
+8 
-13 LETMKSLKY
+13 MKRLGY
-22 VFFALMLCAFSACS
+22 IIAAGLLCAFSSCQKGA
-36 KDVVETAGN
+36 VENVGN
-45 SGVCRVGFYAGDSTT
+45 VGRHTIGFCTGEASTRT
-60 RSSMNADG
+60 MMNPDG
-68 LTSSWEKGD
+68 LTASWEKGD
-77 RICVWAKNSA
+77 RIAVWAKNSA
-87 GEYTLDNTVFS
+87 GEYTLNNTLFS
-98 VYGLNGDR
+98 VYGADGAR
-106 AFFTATLPSAMPQ
+106 AFFTATIDASMPE
-119 DRYTYF
+119 DRYTYY
-125 AAYPVPESVSLTKA
+125 AVYPAPESVSGTKV

-145 IQDGKVSGGADIMI
+145 VQEGRVSGGADIMI
-159 ANPLLHGPLD
+159 AAPVLHGPLD
-169 EVQELSDYTKLGMSM
+169 EVQELSDYTKLGMRM

-201 LGGEAV
+201 LGGEAI

-225 FTDTEAAAEF
+225 FTDPEAAAEF

-248 PLVNSTSSERK
+248 PLVSSTSSERK

-304 TPVRLRISDIQ
+304 TPVRLSFSDIQ

-356 PGHEITTGET
+356 PCHEITTGET

-381 GKDVTVTFDTEHV
+381 GKDIIVTFDTEHV

-421 YEDFSGV
+421 YEDFSTV
-428 ESFNSGDNY
+428 EAFSSYDSFGFS
-437 AMSNAGSKSPKSFL
+437 SAGSCNAVSFL
-451 NGWTGGRVGAEA
+451 NGWTGARVGAEA
-463 GMCIRIAC
+463 GKSMRVAA
-471 RRETSKGYDARVD
+471 RRESVANYDARVD
-484 SAPIISL
+484 SAPIIAL
-491 KKSTDI
+491 KKESDI
-497 KVSYDYGVNNK
+497 KVSFSWGSNNDFYK
-508 YGGIA
+508 LVGG
-513 IITDGNVGQN
+513 DCGQN
-523 VYIGYVTDTKG
+523 VYLGYVTSDTAYK
-534 YSSGDDSGTFESDN
+534 SGDKTGIFEDENKFFTKEKTGT
-548 TFYAKE
+548 YAN
-554 YTGSYTSTPN
+554 TPN
-564 SDTRII
+564 AETMVI
-570 HSAPTGV
+570 HSAPAGLV
-577 LRITWRSEAEYQA
+577 RITWRTSVEYSA
-590 GTTNTTCW
+590 GGNSTTCW

>member
-1 MGELCPA
+1 MKRLGYIIAAGLLCTFSSCQKGAVENVGNVGRHTIGFCTGEA
-8 EFWDN
+8 STR
-13 LETMKSLKY
+13 TM
-22 VFFALMLCAFSACS
+22 
-36 KDVVETAGN
+36 
-45 SGVCRVGFYAGDSTT
+45 
-60 RSSMNADG
+60 MNPDG
-68 LTSSWEKGD
+68 LTASWEKGD
-77 RICVWAKNSA
+77 RIAVWAKNSS
-87 GEYTLDNTVFS
+87 GEYTLNNTQFS
-98 VYGLNGDR
+98 VYGADGAR
-106 AFFTATLPSAMPQ
+106 AFFTATIDASMPE

-159 ANPLLHGPLD
+159 ANPLLHGPLE
-169 EVQELSDYTKLGMSM
+169 EVKELSDYTRLGMSM
-184 EHILHQF
+184 EHLLHQF
-191 RLYLPEGEDK
+191 RFYLPEGEDK
-201 LGGEAV
+201 LGGEAI

-304 TPVRLRISDIQ
+304 TPVRLSFFDIQ

-577 LRITWRSEAEYQA
+577 LRITWRSAAEYQA

>member
-1 MGELCPA
+1 
-8 EFWDN
+8 
-13 LETMKSLKY
+13 MKRLGY
-22 VFFALMLCAFSACS
+22 IIAAGLLCAFSSCQKGA
-36 KDVVETAGN
+36 VENVGN
-45 SGVCRVGFYAGDSTT
+45 VGRHTIGFCTGEASTRT
-60 RSSMNADG
+60 MMNPDG
-68 LTSSWEKGD
+68 LTASWEKGD
-77 RICVWAKNSA
+77 RIAVWAKNSA
-87 GEYTLDNTVFS
+87 GEYTLNNTQFS
-98 VYGLNGDR
+98 VYGADGAR
-106 AFFTATLPSAMPQ
+106 AFFTATIDASMPE

-125 AAYPVPESVSLTKA
+125 ATYPVPESVSLTKA

-201 LGGEAV
+201 LGGEAI

-235 SGEEKSITLKLSE
+235 SGEEKSITLLLSE

-282 ETKIANAYPVNLE
+282 ETKIANAFPVNLE

-304 TPVRLRISDIQ
+304 TPVRLSFSDIQ

-451 NGWTGGRVGAEA
+451 DGWTGGRVGAEA

-523 VYIGYVTDTKG
+523 VHIGYVTDTKG

-577 LRITWRSEAEYQA
+577 LRITWRSAAEYQA

>member
-1 MGELCPA
+1 
-8 EFWDN
+8 
-13 LETMKSLKY
+13 MKRLGY
-22 VFFALMLCAFSACS
+22 IIAAGLLCAFSSCQKGA
-36 KDVVETAGN
+36 VENVGN
-45 SGVCRVGFYAGDSTT
+45 VGRHTIGFCTGEASTRT
-60 RSSMNADG
+60 MMNPDG
-68 LTSSWEKGD
+68 LTASWEKGD
-77 RICVWAKNSA
+77 RIAVWAKNSS
-87 GEYTLDNTVFS
+87 GEYTLNNTQFS
-98 VYGLNGDR
+98 VYGADGAR
-106 AFFTATLPSAMPQ
+106 AFFTATIDASMPE

-145 IQDGKVSGGADIMI
+145 VQDGKVSGGADIMI

-201 LGGEAV
+201 LGGEAI

-225 FTDTEAAAEF
+225 FTDPEAAAEF

-304 TPVRLRISDIQ
+304 TPVRLSFSDIQ

-471 RRETSKGYDARVD
+471 RRETSIGYDARVD

-534 YSSGDDSGTFESDN
+534 YRSGDDSGTFESDN

-577 LRITWRSEAEYQA
+577 LRITWRSAAEYQA

>member
-1 MGELCPA
+1 MKRLGYIIAAGLLCTFSSCQKGAVENVGNVGRHTIGFCTGEA
-8 EFWDN
+8 STR
-13 LETMKSLKY
+13 TM
-22 VFFALMLCAFSACS
+22 
-36 KDVVETAGN
+36 
-45 SGVCRVGFYAGDSTT
+45 
-60 RSSMNADG
+60 MNPDG
-68 LTSSWEKGD
+68 LTASWEKGD
-77 RICVWAKNSA
+77 RIAVWAKNSS
-87 GEYTLDNTVFS
+87 GEYTLNNTQFS
-98 VYGLNGDR
+98 VYGADGAR
-106 AFFTATLPSAMPQ
+106 AFFTATIDASMPE

-125 AAYPVPESVSLTKA
+125 ATYPVPESVSLTKA

-145 IQDGKVSGGADIMI
+145 VQDGKVSGGADIMI
-159 ANPLLHGPLD
+159 ANPLLHGPLE
-169 EVQELSDYTKLGMSM
+169 EVKELSDYTRLGMSM
-184 EHILHQF
+184 EHLLHQF
-191 RLYLPEGEDK
+191 RFYLPEGEDK
-201 LGGEAV
+201 LGGEAI

-304 TPVRLRISDIQ
+304 TPVRLRISDIR

-471 RRETSKGYDARVD
+471 RRETSIGYDARVD

-577 LRITWRSEAEYQA
+577 LRITWRSAAEYQA

>member
-1 MGELCPA
+1 MKRLGYIIAAGLLCTFSSCQKGAVENVGNVGRHTIGFCTGEA
-8 EFWDN
+8 STR
-13 LETMKSLKY
+13 TM
-22 VFFALMLCAFSACS
+22 
-36 KDVVETAGN
+36 
-45 SGVCRVGFYAGDSTT
+45 
-60 RSSMNADG
+60 MNPDG
-68 LTSSWEKGD
+68 LTASWEKGD
-77 RICVWAKNSA
+77 RIAVWAKNSA
-87 GEYTLDNTVFS
+87 GEYTLNNTQFS
-98 VYGLNGDR
+98 VYGADGAR
-106 AFFTATLPSAMPQ
+106 AFFTATIDASMPE

-125 AAYPVPESVSLTKA
+125 ATYPVPESVSLTKA

-201 LGGEAV
+201 LGGEAI

-304 TPVRLRISDIQ
+304 TPVRLSFSDIQ

-577 LRITWRSEAEYQA
+577 LRITWRSAAEYQA

>member
-1 MGELCPA
+1 MKRLGYIIAAGLLCTFSSCQKGAVENVGNVGRHTIGFCTGEA
-8 EFWDN
+8 STR
-13 LETMKSLKY
+13 TM
-22 VFFALMLCAFSACS
+22 
-36 KDVVETAGN
+36 
-45 SGVCRVGFYAGDSTT
+45 
-60 RSSMNADG
+60 MNPDG
-68 LTSSWEKGD
+68 LTASWEKGD
-77 RICVWAKNSA
+77 RIAVWAKNSA
-87 GEYTLDNTVFS
+87 GEYTLNNTQFS
-98 VYGLNGDR
+98 VYGADGAR
-106 AFFTATLPSAMPQ
+106 AFFTATIDASMPE

-125 AAYPVPESVSLTKA
+125 ATYPVPESVSLTKA

-145 IQDGKVSGGADIMI
+145 IQDGKVSGGADIMF
-159 ANPLLHGPLD
+159 AHPLLHGPLD

-201 LGGEAV
+201 LGGEAI

-225 FTDTEAAAEF
+225 FTDTEAAPEF

-259 YAMAAFFP
+259 YAMVAFFP

-304 TPVRLRISDIQ
+304 TPVRLSFSDIQ

-408 NFAEI
+408 NFVEI

-437 AMSNAGSKSPKSFL
+437 ATSNAGSKSPKSFL

-577 LRITWRSEAEYQA
+577 LRITWRSAAEYQA

>member
-1 MGELCPA
+1 MKRLGYIIAAGLLCTFSSCQKGAVENVGNVGRHTIGFCTGEA
-8 EFWDN
+8 STR
-13 LETMKSLKY
+13 TM
-22 VFFALMLCAFSACS
+22 
-36 KDVVETAGN
+36 
-45 SGVCRVGFYAGDSTT
+45 
-60 RSSMNADG
+60 MNPDG
-68 LTSSWEKGD
+68 LTASWEKGD
-77 RICVWAKNSA
+77 RIAVWAKNSS
-87 GEYTLDNTVFS
+87 GEYTLNNTQFS
-98 VYGLNGDR
+98 VYGADGAR
-106 AFFTATLPSAMPQ
+106 AFFTATIDASMPE

-145 IQDGKVSGGADIMI
+145 VQDGKVSGGADIMI
-159 ANPLLHGPLD
+159 ANPLLHGPLE
-169 EVQELSDYTKLGMSM
+169 EVKELSDYTRLGMSM
-184 EHILHQF
+184 EHLLHQF
-191 RLYLPEGEDK
+191 RFYLPEGEDK
-201 LGGEAV
+201 LGGEAI

-259 YAMAAFFP
+259 YAMAVFFP

-304 TPVRLRISDIQ
+304 TPVRLRISDIR

-577 LRITWRSEAEYQA
+577 LRITWRSAAEYQA